1 MNSNDNIPVL
11 PLILAAGFGTRLGE
25 LTKNTPKPLLRI
37 GQWRMIEFPLWQ
49 LKKAG
54 FQQVRVN
61 LHYHGEQIAQFL
73 GDGSRYGLKIEY
85 ARETTLLE
93 TGGPIF
99 SAMQDHPG
107 HDVLVIN
114 SDVVFGTTL
123 NIPNFVTRFQQR
135 RSVTSAQLLV
145 IDPAAVPEKITPIVV
160 GTRPNH
166 AEQTLVGI
174 YKSSRPDIAEFENIK
189 PMIFACLHIL
199 RKDCAQYMLGLPTVF
214 SSTRDLYPTMLE
226 KSVQIDTE
234 LFSGTWFDAGSA
246 QKITQVEQALLSGK
260 IECGF

>member
-1 MNSNDNIPVL
+1 
-11 PLILAAGFGTRLGE
+11 
-25 LTKNTPKPLLRI
+25 
-37 GQWRMIEFPLWQ
+37 
-49 LKKAG
+49 
-54 FQQVRVN
+54 
-61 LHYHGEQIAQFL
+61 
-73 GDGSRYGLKIEY
+73 
-85 ARETTLLE
+85 
-93 TGGPIF
+93 
-99 SAMQDHPG
+99 
-107 HDVLVIN
+107 
-114 SDVVFGTTL
+114 
-123 NIPNFVTRFQQR
+123 
-135 RSVTSAQLLV
+135 
-145 IDPAAVPEKITPIVV
+145 
-160 GTRPNH
+160 
-166 AEQTLVGI
+166 VGI